1 MATEEMQVRDQGA
14 RGDTTAV
21 RPRATELVTEQ
32 GKTTIADVVVSRIAG
47 IAAREVPGVHEL
59 VTQGMAGAVTGLA
72 QRVTRADTRSQ
83 GVNVEV
89 GEREAAIDL
98 RLTVDYGVSIPQV
111 AEAVRRN
118 IMSRLEAMTGLIVK
132 EVNIDVT
139 DLYFPE
145 EARHRRSRLSGAS
158 SRRGRG
164 VDGQRRC
171 AGERGEPRPSGCRR
185 GPRCTRRGRREP
197 WAVCRGGDVWP
208 G

>member
-1 MATEEMQVRDQGA
+1 MGTEEMRQRAQGP
-14 RGDTTAV
+14 RGDTTAM

-32 GKTTIADVVVSRIAG
+32 GKTTIADVVVSKIAG
-47 IAAREVPGVHEL
+47 IAAREVAGVHEL
-59 VTQGMAGAVTGLA
+59 VTQGVGGAVTGLA

-89 GEREAAIDL
+89 GEREAAVDL

-118 IMSRLEAMTGLIVK
+118 IMSRMEAMTGLVVK

-145 EARHRRSRLSGAS
+145 EEA
-158 SRRGRG
+158 
-164 VDGQRRC
+164 QTQQI
-171 AGERGEPRPSGCRR
+171 EPRVG
-185 GPRCTRRGRREP
+185 
-197 WAVCRGGDVWP
+197 
-208 G
+208 